1 MPFSFVERVLAEC
14 VTTHPTK
21 CDRVH
26 LAQELAEG
34 VIARDSCVSPN
45 YFISPNL
52 LSFPKSTAILIGN
65 PSNVDI
71 PAARG
76 SDKLERES

>member
-1 MPFSFVERVLAEC
+1 MPFSFVERVLVGAVATPYEMRSRS
-14 VTTHPTK
+14 P
-21 CDRVH
+21 RSGISRG
-26 LAQELAEG
+26 A
-34 VIARDSCVSPN
+34 IARESRVSPN
-45 YFISPNL
+45 YFISPNP